1 MDRTHHFYERRKNDL
16 WHISNTLLCRPPPL
30 FFFFWFSDLRHSE
43 YCVLNDNGKSRE
55 HTANSG
61 VHSRLTIR
69 ITAHMPPV
77 RQIEFICLQM
87 CAEEHAIVRLHC
99 CGMSN
104 RNVKRIDQSCLIL
117 LMRRRVHCFFLHPPP
132 PLSLAPLSSQLFIFS
147 ILRLGAMEW
156 AAKIENMP
164 PNPPSASTSRYE
176 RLDSLQVAES
186 CSQFQITKFSKK
198 NWFRSVAP
206 RVKSESVFVSV
217 DVEPLNRFCSQPKT
231 I

>member
-117 LMRRRVHCFFLHPPP
+117 LMRRRVHCFFLL
-132 PLSLAPLSSQLFIFS
+132 LSLWLRSRHNFLSFRFYGWERWNGPRKLKICHR
-147 ILRLGAMEW
+147 IPRLRLQDDM
-156 AAKIENMP
+156 
-164 PNPPSASTSRYE
+164 SASIACRLSNHVRNFRLRNSRKKID
-176 RLDSLQVAES
+176 LDLWRRELNPNRFL
-186 CSQFQITKFSKK
+186 SQST
-198 NWFRSVAP
+198 
-206 RVKSESVFVSV
+206 
-217 DVEPLNRFCSQPKT
+217 LNR
-231 I
+231 